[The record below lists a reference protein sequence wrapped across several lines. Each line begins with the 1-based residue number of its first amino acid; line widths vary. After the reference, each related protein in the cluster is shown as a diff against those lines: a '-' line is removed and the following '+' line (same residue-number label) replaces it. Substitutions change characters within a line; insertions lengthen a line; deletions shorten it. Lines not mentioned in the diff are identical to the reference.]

1 MNRIKELRQERGWK
15 QDELGEFIQ
24 VGKGSVSRYESE
36 VRQLDPATIHALCDL
51 LGCTADYL
59 LGRSENR
66 LPVINEEDGAILRA
80 YHALPLEIRR
90 AVDGLMEP
98 YKPATESEKKMA

>member
-1 MNRIKELRQERGWK
+1 MIRLRELIEEKDVTQKQVASDLGWPRK
-15 QDELGEFIQ
+15 TLNNYVCGIREPD
-24 VGKGSVSRYESE
+24 Y
-36 VRQLDPATIHALCDL
+36 DALCRLCDYF
-51 LGCTADYL
+51 GCTSDYF

-66 LPVINEEDGAILRA
+66 LPVISEEDGAVLRT

-98 YKPATESEKKMA
+98 YRATAEDERKMA